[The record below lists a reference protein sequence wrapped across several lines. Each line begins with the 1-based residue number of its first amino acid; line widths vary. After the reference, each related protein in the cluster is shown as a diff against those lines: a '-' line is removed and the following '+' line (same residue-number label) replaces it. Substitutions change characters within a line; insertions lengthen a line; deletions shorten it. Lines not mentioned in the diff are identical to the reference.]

1 VAGPQRIGG
10 GAIAGQF
17 IRTPPTAVVTAP
29 ASTISTTSTTVAWT
43 YFSYVSRAQAQFR
56 VKLRTTE
63 GGIVL
68 FDSGVL
74 DGAGTSYSPDFF
86 LSDSSAYTAVVSV
99 SDGYDW
105 SDEAT
110 IDFTVDLADVAD
122 YPDVKVGTVYEIAI
136 NGVGYMLA
144 DSTDGELQYRRQTLH
159 LDAPRFAQGDTPFSE
174 AIERYTFIGWSD
186 FRDGAGQQNRNRADS
201 SPAAFLDSE
210 SVNPFEDDG
219 LRLLPATSKALTNT
233 HSNPLTVVC
242 GNQLYSLSN
251 TNEIKNLPAVGGSVT
266 TFTLVSAGTISALVS
281 DGSNWYAADGANI
294 FKNNVA
300 VDPGPAWS
308 TIDANVMT
316 WAADRLC
323 IAYSSDATTPNVFST
338 LTPDGSE
345 EVPAGRIT
353 LPTGSTITSI
363 TGGDGYVWFTARR
376 NQQGLVYAWKAG
388 SSDAPFIAFEFP
400 TGQFPQSIGFYLSNV
415 FVRCI
420 EPLAAGGTKAVI
432 YRAATSSG
440 RLIPQLVREIESG
453 TDDHTVG
460 SWAGDS
466 RFALFSWKKVHSSGA
481 SGVGCLDLSS
491 GGNARWLCAPVA
503 DAGTANG
510 DVVSVAT
517 WNGRAVF
524 SIAGYGVCYEMTTP
538 VATGFLRTDIS
549 DLGTSVSKVYGQL
562 KADVHPLPT
571 GGGISVTYSLDAGES
586 YSTDP
591 FALSGAGIQTLNGS
605 IDKQGVSLG
614 LKITMTAAAASP
626 VLRAITVRAH
636 ALGLADQVL
645 ILPVNCADTLADL
658 RGKEMPES
666 GSARGSQRARVLE
679 SLSQTRIRLQDI
691 DWLDTQTATI
701 WEVEQ
706 VEIRTASVFD
716 RSKKKQVH
724 SQVAVLQLRRS
735 LK

>member
-242 GNQLYSLSN
+242 GNQLY
-251 TNEIKNLPAVGGSVT
+251 
-266 TFTLVSAGTISALVS
+266 
-281 DGSNWYAADGANI
+281 
-294 FKNNVA
+294 NVA

-658 RGKEMPES
+658 RGKELPES

-706 VEIRTASVFD
+706 VEVRTASVFD